1 MTEQKSIQKA
11 KEIRQII
18 DELIAIHN
26 HYIEEYDEYPTCLE
40 KAASILITMMDK
52 IKEHYMHNEI
62 EEAED
67 LIALLDTE
75 YFER

>member
-1 MTEQKSIQKA
+1 MTEQQSIQKA
-11 KEIRQII
+11 NEIKQVISEI
-18 DELIAIHN
+18 LAIHN

-52 IKEHYMHNEI
+52 VKEHYMHNEI
-62 EEAED
+62 LQAED
-67 LIALLDTE
+67 LIDLLDTE

>member
-1 MTEQKSIQKA
+1 MTEQQSIQKA
-11 KEIRQII
+11 KEIRETI

-26 HYIEEYDEYPTCLE
+26 HYIEEYDAYPTCLE

-52 IKEHYMHNEI
+52 VKEHYMYNEI

-67 LIALLDTE
+67 LIALLDTK

>member
-1 MTEQKSIQKA
+1 MTEQQSIQKA
-11 KEIRQII
+11 NETKEII

-26 HYIEEYDEYPTCLE
+26 HYIEEYDEYPTCLS
-40 KAASILITMMDK
+40 KAASVLITMMDK
-52 IKEHYMHNEI
+52 IKEHYMNNEI
-62 EEAED
+62 DEAEN

>member
-1 MTEQKSIQKA
+1 MTEQQSIQKA
-11 KEIRQII
+11 NEIKKII
-18 DELIAIHN
+18 DEIIAIHN
-26 HYIEEYDEYPTCLE
+26 HYIKEYDAYPTCLE
-40 KAASILITMMDK
+40 KAASVLITIMDK
-52 IKEHYMHNEI
+52 IREHYMHNEI